1 MTIYRGVGITGSDGL
16 IISVMSGAILG
27 GVYSVYGAII
37 GGLFVALAYDLLKKF
52 FFLIFGLAIEFW
64 AGLLP
69 MLFLV
74 IALSFFP
81 NGLMG
86 SDGLSLERIS
96 IAFERLKLRIKNLL
110 K

>member
-1 MTIYRGVGITGSDGL
+1 MTIHRGVGIAGPEGL
-16 IISVMSGAILG
+16 IINVMSGAILG

-37 GGLFVALAYDLLKKF
+37 GGLFVALAQVILKKF
-52 FFLIFGLAIEFW
+52 FFLFFGLAVETW

-74 IALSFFP
+74 ITLFLFP

-86 SDGLSLERIS
+86 PNGLSKERIK
-96 IAFERLKLRIKNLL
+96 IALERLKDRFNELL